1 MKQIRNIVFDFGGV
15 IISFDRE
22 QAVKAFQRIGVEE
35 ADSLLGKYHQQGIFQ
50 EVENGNMDAE
60 TFRQELSKICG
71 KNLSYKEVEDGWR
84 GFITEVPQY
93 KLDYLNELRKKY
105 KVYIL
110 SNTNPYVMG
119 WARSSRL
126 TPAGKPLDAYVDK
139 IYTSYEAKSTKPER
153 GIFDYMIQD
162 SGLIPADTVFVD
174 DGAANIAVGKELGFI
189 TLQPENGE
197 DWRQKLEK
205 LL

>member
-1 MKQIRNIVFDFGGV
+1 MKQIKNIVFDFGGV

-22 QAVKAFQRIGVEE
+22 QAVKAFERIGVRE

-60 TFRQELSKICG
+60 TFRCELSKICG
-71 KNLSYKEVEDGWR
+71 KELTYQDVENGWK
-84 GFITEVPQY
+84 GFVTDVPQY

-119 WARSSRL
+119 WARSNAFTS
-126 TPAGKPLDAYVDK
+126 AGKPLDAYVDK
-139 IYTSYEAKSTKPER
+139 IYTSYEAGSTKPDP
-153 GIFDYMIQD
+153 GIFNYMIKD
-162 SGLIPADTVFVD
+162 SKLNPAETIFVD
-174 DGAANIAVGKELGFI
+174 DGAANIVIGKELGFI
-189 TLQPENGE
+189 RDIQ
-197 DWRQKLEK
+197 
-205 LL
+205 